1 MPHRNRATPWGTII
15 ADPGRGLYFGNRG
28 NLHDASGA
36 IVRGWK
42 TKAWVTCLLAF
53 KDRRRTLLQ
62 PRRYTELFFL
72 DEAAA
77 LAAGHRPCGECRR
90 HDLTRFK
97 QAWTSAFAPDDSLA
111 DIDRRL
117 HLDRI
122 GPDRIKRTFDARCG
136 DLPDGTYIARD
147 GDAWLICEGSL
158 RRWSPGGYVERR
170 DQPRLEVVTVLTPH
184 CSVAVLA
191 AGYQP
196 VLHPTAIT
204 ALKERQSVA
213 S

>member
-77 LAAGHRPCGECRR
+77 LAAG
-90 HDLTRFK
+90 
-97 QAWTSAFAPDDSLA
+97 
-111 DIDRRL
+111 
-117 HLDRI
+117 
-122 GPDRIKRTFDARCG
+122 
-136 DLPDGTYIARD
+136 
-147 GDAWLICEGSL
+147 
-158 RRWSPGGYVERR
+158 
-170 DQPRLEVVTVLTPH
+170 
-184 CSVAVLA
+184 
-191 AGYQP
+191 YQP
-196 VLHPTAIT
+196 MLHPTATT